1 MTTTF
6 ILGFSSVQFLRMVM
20 TFQDGGAGFISQ
32 SMKRNPDFD
41 NISVR
46 IWMNSI
52 GEKNAFNFLYKKKT
66 YSLCLWLEQLHALD
80 AWLDHGLI

>member
-6 ILGFSSVQFLRMVM
+6 ILGFSSVQFLRIAM
-20 TFQDGGAGFISQ
+20 TFQDSGAGFISQ
-32 SMKRNPDFD
+32 SIKRNSDFD

-52 GEKNAFNFLYKKKT
+52 GEKVAFLYKKKMP
-66 YSLCLWLEQLHALD
+66 YNLCLWLKQLHALD
-80 AWLDHGLI
+80 AWLGHGLI

>member
-1 MTTTF
+1 MTTAF
-6 ILGFSSVQFLRMVM
+6 ILGFSSVQFLRMTM

-32 SMKRNPDFD
+32 SMKRNSDFD

-52 GEKNAFNFLYKKKT
+52 GEKVAFLYKNAT
-66 YSLCLWLEQLHALD
+66 VTVHNSIYSPSEL
-80 AWLDHGLI
+80 

>member
-6 ILGFSSVQFLRMVM
+6 IPGFSSVQFLRMAM

-32 SMKRNPDFD
+32 SMKRNSDFD
-41 NISVR
+41 DISVR

-52 GEKNAFNFLYKKKT
+52 VEKVAFYIKMTRSQFIIQ
-66 YSLCLWLEQLHALD
+66 SILHQNYRQ
-80 AWLDHGLI
+80 IP

>member
-6 ILGFSSVQFLRMVM
+6 IPGFSSVQFLRMAM

-32 SMKRNPDFD
+32 SMKRNSDFD
-41 NISVR
+41 DISVR

-52 GEKNAFNFLYKKKT
+52 VEKVAFYIKMTRSQFIIQSILHQNYR
-66 YSLCLWLEQLHALD
+66 QLP
-80 AWLDHGLI
+80 

>member
-6 ILGFSSVQFLRMVM
+6 ILGFSSVHFLRMAI

-32 SMKRNPDFD
+32 SMKRNSDFD

-46 IWMNSI
+46 IWMNFL
-52 GEKNAFNFLYKKKT
+52 GEKVAFLCKKMT
-66 YSLCLWLEQLHALD
+66 YNLSLWLEQ
-80 AWLDHGLI
+80 

>member
-1 MTTTF
+1 
-6 ILGFSSVQFLRMVM
+6 M

-32 SMKRNPDFD
+32 SMKRNSDFD

-52 GEKNAFNFLYKKKT
+52 GEKVAFYIKMQRSQFIIQ
-66 YSLCLWLEQLHALD
+66 SILHQNYRQ
-80 AWLDHGLI
+80 IP

>member
-6 ILGFSSVQFLRMVM
+6 ILGFFSSVQFLRMAM

-32 SMKRNPDFD
+32 SVKRNSDFD

-52 GEKNAFNFLYKKKT
+52 EEKVAFLYKSAT
-66 YSLCLWLEQLHALD
+66 VTAHNSIYSPSEL
-80 AWLDHGLI
+80 

>member
-6 ILGFSSVQFLRMVM
+6 ILVFSSVQFLRMAM

-32 SMKRNPDFD
+32 SMKRNSDFD

-52 GEKNAFNFLYKKKT
+52 EKRLLFYIKMPRSQFIIQ
-66 YSLCLWLEQLHALD
+66 SILHQNYR
-80 AWLDHGLI
+80 

>member
-6 ILGFSSVQFLRMVM
+6 ILGFSSVQFLRMAI

-32 SMKRNPDFD
+32 SMKRNSDFD

-46 IWMNSI
+46 IWI
-52 GEKNAFNFLYKKKT
+52 NFLGEEVAFLCKKMT
-66 YSLCLWLEQLHALD
+66 YNLSLWLEQ
-80 AWLDHGLI
+80 

>member
-6 ILGFSSVQFLRMVM
+6 ILGFSLVQFLRMAI

-32 SMKRNPDFD
+32 SMKINSDFD

-46 IWMNSI
+46 LWMNSI
-52 GEKNAFNFLYKKKT
+52 GEKVAYLYKKKMK
-66 YSLCLWLEQLHALD
+66 YNLCLWLERLHALD
-80 AWLDHGLI
+80 AWLKHGLI